1 MARSTSLDFLALVPL
16 FSAFSKRDLQKISS
30 AGTQMNF
37 EAGRVIATQGE
48 PGREAF
54 VILSGQA
61 IVSRNGRKVAELGA
75 GTVVGELALLDQG
88 PRTATVTVKSDITA
102 LVIGQR
108 EFFAVLEQVPALSRK
123 VMTTLASR
131 VRDLDRQAYG

>member
-1 MARSTSLDFLALVPL
+1 MARNTSLDFLALVPL
-16 FSAFSKRDLQKISS
+16 FSTFSKRDLQKISS
-30 AGTQMNF
+30 ASTQMNF
-37 EAGRVIATQGE
+37 EAGRVIATQGQR
-48 PGREAF
+48 GHEAF

-61 IVSRNGRKVAELGA
+61 TVSRNGRKVAELGP

-108 EFFAVLEQVPALSRK
+108 EFFVVLEDVPALSRK
-123 VMTTLASR
+123 IMSSLASR
-131 VRDLDRQAYG
+131 IRDLDRQAYG